1 MTIEVDGSL
10 RNPFALAAFVIWLL
24 VVVAS
29 SIGLGVRAAKRTSRA
44 NPIYLLGIG
53 LLLVPITKLAHGLIA
68 TALYNWPDGG
78 VASVGLWG
86 GPPMLPAPIVAIT
99 TFLVVERL
107 ARRRL
112 RAAAV

>member
-1 MTIEVDGSL
+1 MTLEVDGSL
-10 RNPFALAAFVIWLL
+10 QNPFALAAFAIWLL

-29 SIGLGVRAAKRTSRA
+29 AIGLGIRAAKRTTRTK
-44 NPIYLLGIG
+44 PIYLLSLG

-78 VASVGLWG
+78 VTSVGLWG
-86 GPPMLPAPIVAIT
+86 GPPMFPAPIVAIT
-99 TFLVVERL
+99 TFLVVEKL
-107 ARRRL
+107 ARRRM